1 MRFTF
6 KMFVLVGLILVGKF
20 LKEDSAKSNVQS
32 ASVITPDA
40 FSVDANKTPLPFTQ
54 KTNHLLEPV
63 TKEGTTTEN
72 TFTYSLN

>member
-20 LKEDSAKSNVQS
+20 LKEDSANGTVQKVEATS
-32 ASVITPDA
+32 QNIYSLDA
-40 FSVDANKTPLPFTQ
+40 KAPLPFTQ
-54 KTNHLLEPV
+54 KTNHILEPV
-63 TKEGTTTEN
+63 TKEGTTTEK